1 MDYFRNKEP
10 KQTNSHEEGN
20 NTEHPPALNLSSDG
34 TESLTAKTAESSP
47 TPDLVS
53 APLQEE
59 LVSRTIHLLCHKNS
73 SSNNKQEYSASTWSA
88 KDSSNLL
95 EAAEKTIEELH
106 AKAKLWKRDVE
117 KLRKSKGRWV
127 DFISSPVTQI
137 LCVSNQSYTQ
147 RKSLQIMPFKA
158 MIEVEPP
165 SPLRYIIG
173 AAVILIGVVL
183 PVGYMMFRNKRVPSS
198 SSYSKQTNKVL
209 I

>member
-1 MDYFRNKEP
+1 MIFLI
-10 KQTNSHEEGN
+10 QT
-20 NTEHPPALNLSSDG
+20 
-34 TESLTAKTAESSP
+34 
-47 TPDLVS
+47 
-53 APLQEE
+53 
-59 LVSRTIHLLCHKNS
+59 IYLLCHKNS
-73 SSNNKQEYSASTWSA
+73 SSNNKQEYSTSTWSA

-95 EAAEKTIEELH
+95 ESAEETIEELH
-106 AKAKLWKRDVE
+106 AEAKLWKRNVE
-117 KLRKSKGRWV
+117 KLRKSKERWV
-127 DFISSPVTQI
+127 HFISSPVTQI

-147 RKSLQIMPFKA
+147 RKSFQIMPFKA

-173 AAVILIGVVL
+173 AAVMLIGVVL

>member
-117 KLRKSKGRWV
+117 KLRKSKGRWGIE
-127 DFISSPVTQI
+127 DA
-137 LCVSNQSYTQ
+137 
-147 RKSLQIMPFKA
+147 KKMFKA

-173 AAVILIGVVL
+173 AAVMLIGVVL